1 MRLDENGRALELTLP
16 LDGLRPRTVRVS
28 ESSTGHGTASAVEP
42 LPYGSEEL
50 ALLLARI
57 RHVLRLDEDLSGFY
71 SLAAGDLELSWVTR
85 GAGRMIRGGTVFED
99 VVKTLC
105 TTNCSWSA
113 TRRMVSALV
122 EHLGEKASGAPETGP
137 WGRAFPTARA
147 MAEAGE
153 GFYRDVVRAG
163 YRGKYL
169 LALARSVA
177 FGGLDLESLDAEEL
191 SDDEVEGR
199 LLALP
204 GIGPYATAH
213 IMMLLG
219 RYSRLILDSWTRPT
233 YARISGKRVGDAEIE
248 ARFLRYGPYKG
259 LAFWLYLTRERVD
272 GTQMATSFNR
282 WLLPNVGD

>member
-1 MRLDENGRALELTLP
+1 
-16 LDGLRPRTVRVS
+16 PRTVRVS
-28 ESSTGHGTASAVEP
+28 ESSPGHGTASLVGP
-42 LPYGSEEL
+42 PPYGSEEL
-50 ALLLARI
+50 ALLLARM

-85 GAGRMIRGGTVFED
+85 GAGRMIRGATVFED

-122 EHLGEKASGAPETGP
+122 EHLGEKALGAPETGP

-177 FGGLDLESLDAEEL
+177 SGGLDLESLDAEEL

-219 RYSRLILDSWTRPT
+219 RYSRLIFDSWTRPT

-272 GTQMATSFNR
+272 GTQIATSFNR
-282 WLLPNVGD
+282 WPLPNVGD